1 MAAMPTNPS
10 PESEGW
16 SYWPTAVS
24 VPMRLSRSGVPN
36 GFMLSAEKGKERLLL
51 ELAYEIEQARP
62 FLRIQDAAP
71 VSADAGR

>member
-1 MAAMPTNPS
+1 
-10 PESEGW
+10 
-16 SYWPTAVS
+16 
-24 VPMRLSRSGVPN
+24 MRLSRSGVPN
-36 GFMLSAEKGKERLLL
+36 GFMLSAKKGKERLLL